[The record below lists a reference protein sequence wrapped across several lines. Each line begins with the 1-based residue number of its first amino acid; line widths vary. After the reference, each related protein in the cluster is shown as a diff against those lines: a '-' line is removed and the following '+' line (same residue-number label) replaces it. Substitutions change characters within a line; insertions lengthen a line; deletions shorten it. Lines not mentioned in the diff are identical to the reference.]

1 MNYGLSRF
9 DIFYYILLRLLYIF
23 IYRNVMTRLP
33 SGHVMSISLCSHEI
47 SKGGKGSLLSVT
59 LQITSLTLADLF
71 QGYHNGWSASFDNLS
86 ALASNSEQ
94 S

>member
-1 MNYGLSRF
+1 
-9 DIFYYILLRLLYIF
+9 
-23 IYRNVMTRLP
+23 
-33 SGHVMSISLCSHEI
+33 MSISLCSHEI

-59 LQITSLTLADLF
+59 MQITSLTLADLF